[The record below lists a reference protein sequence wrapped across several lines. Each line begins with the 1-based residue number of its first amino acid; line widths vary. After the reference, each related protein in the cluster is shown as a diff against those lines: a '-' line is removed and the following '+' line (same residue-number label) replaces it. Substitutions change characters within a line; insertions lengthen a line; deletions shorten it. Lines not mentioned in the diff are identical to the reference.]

1 MSSTPST
8 LELTR
13 EKTAFIPAQLDAAA
27 FQRVADALTLLW
39 PEESGQL
46 YDETTSNEEL

>member
-1 MSSTPST
+1 VSSTPST

-13 EKTAFIPAQLDAAA
+13 ETAFIPTQLDAAA

-39 PEESGQL
+39 PEPSGQL
-46 YDETTSNEEL
+46 YDETTATED